1 MSFPEAER
9 AARLE
14 VLPTEVISPYCWGFW
29 ARPKQLVPDG
39 QWRVWLILSGRG
51 WGKSRMG
58 SETVRRV
65 ARSGRVERIALVGDS
80 AADVRDVMVEGP
92 DGILRRSRKEERP
105 RYEPSKRRLTW
116 PNGCVATTFSAD
128 EPDQLRGPQ
137 HGFAWVDELAK
148 FRYAQETWDNL
159 MFGLR
164 MGENPRVVVTTTPRP
179 ISLLR
184 ALIKREGKDVV
195 VTRGTT
201 YENERNLPG
210 AFLTEILAKYEGTT
224 VGRQELM
231 AEMLDETPGSLWIRK
246 ALDALKVESM
256 PELRR
261 VAVGVDP
268 SVSEDGSGAECGIVV
283 VGVDGRDPAHGY
295 VLEDATVRG
304 GPGEWAR
311 KVSEVYERHGANL
324 VVAEGNQ
331 GGALVRQVLQSVNR
345 RMPVVTVYASRGK
358 VARAEPVAM
367 LYEQGRMHHAGS
379 FPLLEDEMVNWLP
392 GMASP
397 NRIDALV
404 WGLTELM
411 VKGGGEVGGEV
422 F

>member
-1 MSFPEAER
+1 M
-9 AARLE
+9 
-14 VLPTEVISPYCWGFW
+14 
-29 ARPKQLVPDG
+29 
-39 QWRVWLILSGRG
+39 
-51 WGKSRMG
+51 
-58 SETVRRV
+58 
-65 ARSGRVERIALVGDS
+65 
-80 AADVRDVMVEGP
+80 
-92 DGILRRSRKEERP
+92 
-105 RYEPSKRRLTW
+105 
-116 PNGCVATTFSAD
+116 
-128 EPDQLRGPQ
+128 
-137 HGFAWVDELAK
+137 
-148 FRYAQETWDNL
+148 
-159 MFGLR
+159 
-164 MGENPRVVVTTTPRP
+164 
-179 ISLLR
+179 
-184 ALIKREGKDVV
+184 
-195 VTRGTT
+195 
-201 YENERNLPG
+201 
-210 AFLTEILAKYEGTT
+210 
-224 VGRQELM
+224 
-231 AEMLDETPGSLWIRK
+231 
-246 ALDALKVESM
+246 
-256 PELRR
+256 
-261 VAVGVDP
+261 
-268 SVSEDGSGAECGIVV
+268 SEDGSGAECGIVV